1 MKKNR
6 ILCVA
11 LVLVLCLG
19 MLVGC
24 GNKKETNSNK
34 KETTSNEKEKY
45 SVVCT
50 IFPEYDWVK
59 EVLGDQEEDFD
70 LTLLMDN
77 GTDLH
82 SFQPTAEDIAKISDC
97 DVFIYVGGESDAW
110 VEDALKEATNK
121 EMQVIN
127 LLDILGNEIK
137 EEEVVEGMES
147 EEEESEEGEEGEEE
161 IEYDEHVWLS
171 VKKAKTLVGA
181 IKDAICKVDADNAKT
196 YESNATA
203 YIEKLS
209 DLDTQFE
216 DAIKEATKKTVLFG
230 DRFPFRYMVDDYG
243 LKYYAAFVGCSAE
256 TEASF
261 ETITFLANKVDELG
275 LSKVLVLENSDQKI
289 AETIIQNTKEKNQEI
304 VVMDSMQGV
313 TAEDIANGATYLE
326 SMKKNLEAIRQ
337 TVE

>member
-6 ILCVA
+6 ICYVA
-11 LVLVLCLG
+11 LVLVLCVG

-24 GNKKETNSNK
+24 GNKKESTKENTNTK
-34 KETTSNEKEKY
+34 NEKEKY

-59 EVLGDQEEDFD
+59 EILGDQAEDFD

-97 DVFIYVGGESDAW
+97 DVFIYVGGESDEW

-121 EMQVIN
+121 DMQVIN

-171 VKKAKTLVGA
+171 VKKAKTLVSA
-181 IKDAICKVDADNAKT
+181 IKDAICKVDGDNAKT

-216 DAIKEATKKTVLFG
+216 DAIKKATKKTVLFG

-243 LKYYAAFVGCSAE
+243 LDYYAAFVGCSAE

-313 TAEDIANGATYLE
+313 TADDIANGATYLE
-326 SMKKNLEAIRQ
+326 SMKKNLEVIHQA
-337 TVE
+337 VE

>member
-97 DVFIYVGGESDAW
+97 DVFIYVGGESDEW

-127 LLDILGNEIK
+127 QLDILGNEIK

>member
-11 LVLVLCLG
+11 LVVVLCLG

-24 GNKKETNSNK
+24 GSE
-34 KETTSNEKEKY
+34 KETTNDKKEKY

-59 EVLGDQEEDFD
+59 EVLGDQADEFE

-110 VEDALKEATNK
+110 VEDAMKEATNK
-121 EMQVIN
+121 DMQVID
-127 LLDILGNEIK
+127 LLDTLGNEIK

-147 EEEESEEGEEGEEE
+147 EEGEEE
-161 IEYDEHVWLS
+161 TEYDEHVWLS
-171 VKKAKTLVGA
+171 LKSAKTLVGA

-196 YESNATA
+196 YENNATA
-203 YIEKLS
+203 YIEQLS
-209 DLDTQFE
+209 DLDTQFA
-216 DAIKEATKKTVLFG
+216 DTIKNATKKTVLFG

-243 LKYYAAFVGCSAE
+243 LEYYAAFVGCSAE

-275 LSKVLVLENSDQKI
+275 LSKVLVLENSNQKI
-289 AETIIQNTKEKNQEI
+289 AETIIQNTKEKTQEI

-326 SMKKNLEAIRQ
+326 SMKKNLVAISQ
-337 TVE
+337 AVE